1 VAPLVGVLGN
11 DQVALSIVM
20 AAGALVAL
28 LALAPSLRW
37 GHPDTVG
44 VSTSDN
50 ADESVPGEAVS
61 EPA

>member
-1 VAPLVGVLGN
+1 
-11 DQVALSIVM
+11 M
-20 AAGALVAL
+20 AASALVAL

-44 VSTSDN
+44 VSTSVN
-50 ADESVPGEAVS
+50 ADESVPGAAVS